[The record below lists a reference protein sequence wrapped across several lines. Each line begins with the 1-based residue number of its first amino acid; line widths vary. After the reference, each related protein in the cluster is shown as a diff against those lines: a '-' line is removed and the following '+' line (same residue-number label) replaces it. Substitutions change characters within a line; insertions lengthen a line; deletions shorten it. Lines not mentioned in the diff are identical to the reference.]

1 LQPQNKRDGSVAQLV
16 EQMTLNHWV
25 QGSSPCG
32 TTLKRC
38 SIAAA
43 LFLCL
48 NYFDCYYTDWYI
60 CCMKKVSKSERTRQ
74 FIVEHTAPIFNTKGF
89 AGTSLTDL
97 TEATRLTKGS
107 IYGNFENKEE
117 VALAVF
123 DHNYSKVF
131 NIIKA
136 EMAGRDTWKERLM
149 VYYQVYDNFTSY
161 PFPVGG
167 CPVLNTATEA
177 DDTHPALRKRVVE
190 ALNVWRHNIVA
201 IIEKGKAANEFKADT
216 DAEVVAIGMMATI
229 EGAIMIG
236 NVTGQAKYRKA
247 AMKAVEKMIL
257 DIVT

>member
-1 LQPQNKRDGSVAQLV
+1 MN
-16 EQMTLNHWV
+16 
-25 QGSSPCG
+25 
-32 TTLKRC
+32 
-38 SIAAA
+38 
-43 LFLCL
+43 
-48 NYFDCYYTDWYI
+48 
-60 CCMKKVSKSERTRQ
+60 KVSKSERTRQ
-74 FIVEHTAPIFNTKGF
+74 FIVEQTAPVFNTKGY
-89 AGTSLTDL
+89 AGTSLSDL

-136 EMAGRDTWKERLM
+136 EMSGKSTWKDRLM
-149 VYYQVYDNFTSY
+149 VYYDVYNNFNSY

-177 DDTHPALRKRVVE
+177 DDTHPALRKRVVDV
-190 ALNVWRHNIVA
+190 LNVWRNNIVV
-201 IIEKGKAANEFKADT
+201 IIEKGKAAKEFKAGT
-216 DAEVVAIGMMATI
+216 DAEVVAIGIMATI

-236 NVTGQAKYRKA
+236 NVTGQPRYRKA

-257 DIVT
+257 DIGV